1 MGNKCDIPP
10 EDNINTH
17 QQAYFPSPQI
27 SSSDNFKCSLSITC
41 IGRTLRSPGWGHGYV
56 LTPHNWAATGC
67 RFDVLRFSKDLK
79 RPKPSRVFV
88 QWEDNHGVDLTGQ
101 TGPTANKAVRV
112 FQVTS
117 VKAWTG
123 RPIGWTRGIQI
134 TSGSNMFKRFRQF
147 QQFMIQHSSDNT
159 SWLSIT
165 KHHLASLGSFATLHR
180 ALPWFAL
187 SDKPFF
193 LLSTKRWD
201 LSRRNTSMKIMKE
214 QKCVPTVC
222 PRSLHRGCSLS
233 HRPTHPV
240 ATQWTWWRPSINKL
254 HPAVPSVSSHS
265 PNSTKNNSVVSVDCL
280 TALTL
285 HRIVP
290 VNTHSP
296 PVVAHNVLF
305 LHDRSPPGLRF
316 HGTGQ
321 TIDLRHTPKTN
332 TRSY

>member
-1 MGNKCDIPP
+1 MWYTS
-10 EDNINTH
+10 DNINIQ
-17 QQAYFPSPQI
+17 QQADLPSPQI
-27 SSSDNFKCSLSITC
+27 SSSDNFNNFKCSLSITC

-56 LTPHNWAATGC
+56 LTPQNWAATGC

-123 RPIGWTRGIQI
+123 RAIGRLDTRN
-134 TSGSNMFKRFRQF
+134 TDCNDYKRFKRFRQF
-147 QQFMIQHSSDNT
+147 QQFLIQHSSYNT
-159 SWLSIT
+159 SWFSIT

-222 PRSLHRGCSLS
+222 LRSLHRGCSLS

-285 HRIVP
+285 HRIVSTLT
-290 VNTHSP
+290 VR
-296 PVVAHNVLF
+296 L
-305 LHDRSPPGLRF
+305 L
-316 HGTGQ
+316 
-321 TIDLRHTPKTN
+321 
-332 TRSY
+332 

>member
-165 KHHLASLGSFATLHR
+165 KHHLAASPRFIVLCHGSPCR
-180 ALPWFAL
+180 INL
-187 SDKPFF
+187 SF
-193 LLSTKRWD
+193 
-201 LSRRNTSMKIMKE
+201 
-214 QKCVPTVC
+214 
-222 PRSLHRGCSLS
+222 CSLRS
-233 HRPTHPV
+233 GETCQDETP
-240 ATQWTWWRPSINKL
+240 AWRSWRNRNVCLQSAHVVYIGAALWAIDQLIRLRLNELDEGLPSISCTRLYHLYPVTLPTPRKTTL
-254 HPAVPSVSSHS
+254 WSLWTAWQLSHC
-265 PNSTKNNSVVSVDCL
+265 TE
-280 TALTL
+280 
-285 HRIVP
+285 
-290 VNTHSP
+290 
-296 PVVAHNVLF
+296 
-305 LHDRSPPGLRF
+305 
-316 HGTGQ
+316 
-321 TIDLRHTPKTN
+321 
-332 TRSY
+332 